1 MILNVILRVKFCLI
15 LCLISSLAW
24 ALTGTL
30 TPEDPQ
36 KNLVEEGNIF
46 NSKLVFE
53 GEIPTESDWT
63 EFHKEQFSDSFL
75 FLESEKISDKEYKVR
90 LLLKETPQSGLPV
103 KAFIGTRELELKVT
117 GFHFATVKNP
127 PKDYAIQDQS
137 LGWRRFLKKE
147 YLYTFLAIVLVLS
160 YPFFSLGRKI
170 YLKKKLAREKK
181 LKREYWQSYFY
192 AAQTRAEFEEIG
204 KRRKEWLTL
213 LKVTPE
219 ECQKFFSI
227 LENHQYKKNIDE
239 SELQQI
245 KQALNGMKDV
255 LQRFGI

>member
-1 MILNVILRVKFCLI
+1 MILNFILKVKFCLF
-15 LCLISSLAW
+15 LCLFSNLAW
-24 ALTGTL
+24 ALTATL

-53 GEIPTESDWT
+53 GEIPTENDWAD
-63 EFHKEQFSDSFL
+63 FSKDQFSNSFL
-75 FLESEKISDKEYKVR
+75 FLESKKISDKEYKVR
-90 LLLKETPQSGLPV
+90 LLLKETPQAGLPV
-103 KAFIGTRELELKVT
+103 KAFIGSRELELKVT

-147 YLYTFLAIVLVLS
+147 YLYTFFTTVLILS
-160 YPFFSLGRKI
+160 YPIFTLCRKI

-181 LKREYWQSYFY
+181 FKREYWKSYFY
-192 AAQTRAEFEEIG
+192 SAQTRAEFEEIG
-204 KRRKEWLTL
+204 KRRQEWLSL
-213 LKVTPE
+213 LKVPPE
-219 ECQKFFSI
+219 ECQKFFRV
-227 LENHQYKKNIDE
+227 LEDHQYKENIDE

>member
-1 MILNVILRVKFCLI
+1 MILNFILKLKFCLF
-15 LCLISSLAW
+15 LCLFSSLTW

-30 TPEDPQ
+30 TPENPQ

-46 NSKLVFE
+46 NSKLIFE
-53 GEIPTESDWT
+53 GEIPTDNDWAD
-63 EFHKEQFSDSFL
+63 FRKEQFSDSFL
-75 FLESEKISDKEYKVR
+75 FLESEKISDKEYKLR
-90 LLLKETPQSGLPV
+90 LLLKETPQTGLPV

-137 LGWRRFLKKE
+137 LGWKRFLKKE
-147 YLYTFLAIVLVLS
+147 YLYTFLVIVLVLS
-160 YPFFSLGRKI
+160 YPLTTLCRKI

-181 LKREYWQSYFY
+181 LKREFWQSYFY

-204 KRRKEWLTL
+204 KRRQEWLSL
-213 LKVTPE
+213 LKVPPE
-219 ECQKFFSI
+219 ECQKFFRV
-227 LENHQYKKNIDE
+227 LEDHQYKENIDE